1 MHMSAWEGVV
11 SGVEAK
17 DARSTTRLDADI
29 VVIGGGASG
38 VAAAVTAA
46 RNGLSVIL
54 LERYGFCGGGAVAG
68 LSGTICGLYAA
79 TEDEHRAP
87 EQVVFGFADEFAR
100 RLTAEGGLADPVH
113 YGKTFTRVHDPL
125 IWRETA
131 DALLVE
137 AGVTVIYHAVATRVL
152 MEGDEAIGGVE
163 AWTKQGPLDIR
174 ALLTIDASGDA
185 DVVAMA
191 GLPNFVGDQ
200 GRVQNPTMI
209 FRLGG
214 VDVDTFCA
222 AYGTDTIMPPSVSA
236 LIAEANQSG
245 RYRLPRAKIWLFTT
259 TRPNELL
266 CNCTR
271 VTGADGRE
279 LNTLFYADFTE
290 AEIEGRR
297 QMREY
302 ARFFAE
308 ALPGCA
314 NAFVND
320 TGVQV
325 GVRQTR
331 QVEGTSKLA
340 NGDILAGRKFA
351 DGIARSPWP
360 IELHS
365 GSKPRVEWLLD
376 DVYEIPYGCFVPTR
390 GESLLVAGRCLSAE
404 HEAVASAR
412 VTAQCFG
419 YGHAIGHAAT
429 LALREGIAP
438 RAIDGRDL
446 RLILNRDGARL
457 D

>member
-1 MHMSAWEGVV
+1 MNGL
-11 SGVEAK
+11 EAV
-17 DARSTTRLDADI
+17 DTRDVTRLHADV

-46 RNGLSVIL
+46 RNGLSVIVV
-54 LERYGFCGGGAVAG
+54 ERYGFCGGGAVAG
-68 LSGTICGLYAA
+68 LSGTVCGLYAA
-79 TEDEHRAP
+79 TDAADRAP
-87 EQVVFGFADEFAR
+87 EQVVFGFADEFIRLLSAR
-100 RLTAEGGLADPVH
+100 GGLADPVR

-131 DALLVE
+131 DAMLVD
-137 AGVTVIYHAVATRVL
+137 AGITVIYHAVATKVL
-152 MEGDEAIGGVE
+152 MDGGEAVAGIM

-174 ALLTIDASGDA
+174 ARLTIDASGDA

-191 GLPNFVGDQ
+191 GLPNFVGDD

-214 VDVDTFCA
+214 VDVARFLA
-222 AYGTDTIMPPSVSA
+222 AHGDDTIMPPSVGA

-245 RYRLPRAKIWLFTT
+245 EYRLPRAKIWLFAT
-259 TRPNELL
+259 TRPDELL

-271 VTGADGRE
+271 ITGADGRE
-279 LNTLFYADFTE
+279 LNTLFYADFAE

-297 QMREY
+297 QVREY
-302 ARFFAE
+302 ERFFKDK
-308 ALPGCA
+308 LPGCEQA
-314 NAFVND
+314 YVND

-331 QVEGTSKLA
+331 QVEGVFKLA

-360 IELHS
+360 IELHA

-376 DVYEIPYGCFVPTR
+376 DVYEIPYDCFVPSC
-390 GESLLVAGRCLSAE
+390 GENLLVAGRCLSAE

-429 LALREGIAP
+429 LALREGLAP

-446 RLILNRDGARL
+446 RLVLNRDGATL
-457 D
+457 G